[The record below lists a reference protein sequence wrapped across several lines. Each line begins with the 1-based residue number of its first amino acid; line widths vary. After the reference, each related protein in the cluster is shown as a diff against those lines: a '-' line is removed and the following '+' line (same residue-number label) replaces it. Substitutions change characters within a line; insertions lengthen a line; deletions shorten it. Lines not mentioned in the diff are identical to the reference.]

1 MPDKY
6 TRITF
11 SLEKSP
17 FTVEM
22 EGITF
27 HFSSKLRIMK
37 FCSRLGPFTEEMQE
51 RLFKRYCI
59 RVQCPLYAAIVLY
72 NMVETTGFL
81 ITTEKGEKIT
91 WPKIVLSGNLE
102 NESK

>member
-11 SLEKSP
+11 PLEKNP

-27 HFSSKLRIMK
+27 HFSSKLRLTK
-37 FCSRLGPFTEEMQE
+37 FCSRLGPFTDEMQV
-51 RLFKRYCI
+51 RLLKRYGFP
-59 RVQCPLYAAIVLY
+59 VQCTLYAAIVLY
-72 NMVETTGFL
+72 GMMETTGFL
-81 ITTEKGEKIT
+81 ITTERGEKIQ
-91 WPKIVLSGNLE
+91 WPKIVLSGSLE
-102 NESK
+102 NVNK

>member
-11 SLEKSP
+11 PLEKSP

-27 HFSSKLRIMK
+27 HFSSKLRLTK
-37 FCSRLGPFTEEMQE
+37 FCTALGAFTEEME
-51 RLFKRYCI
+51 NRLYKRYCI
-59 RVQCPLYAAIVLY
+59 PVQCPLYAGIVLY
-72 NMVETTGFL
+72 NQVETTGFL
-81 ITTEKGEKIT
+81 ITTERGEKIQC
-91 WPKIVLSGNLE
+91 PKIVLSGRPE